1 VPQTRVRKPSK
12 RLQEVDPLAPLT
24 PVPPRAKVQRK
35 VPGKTKTQ
43 VPITKFAASQIQ
55 SSQNKTAARVLFT
68 PRASQHRT
76 HPNPADESPPS
87 PTPHRPQQFPTSS
100 PDSSASESEAED
112 TARIRLERLNLQPR
126 AALGSQSPRAGPH
139 SKPTASSKYKPK
151 GGAKD
156 VWQFFKK
163 EPGCNICVICQCVTD
178 FIFLITNK
186 LNYFY
191 RQAHAADPTHHI
203 SSFKDTTSTSNMRK
217 HLFTDHI
224 AEWVKLCEDLNIPI
238 IAPAAI
244 SAIHKFRKEPV
255 PTPLESERP
264 QYSKQAFIDAIVDFV
279 VGDDQVC
286 H

>member
-1 VPQTRVRKPSK
+1 
-12 RLQEVDPLAPLT
+12 
-24 PVPPRAKVQRK
+24 
-35 VPGKTKTQ
+35 
-43 VPITKFAASQIQ
+43 
-55 SSQNKTAARVLFT
+55 
-68 PRASQHRT
+68 
-76 HPNPADESPPS
+76 
-87 PTPHRPQQFPTSS
+87 
-100 PDSSASESEAED
+100 
-112 TARIRLERLNLQPR
+112 LQPR
-126 AALGSQSPRAGPH
+126 AASGSQSPRAGPH
-139 SKPTASSKYKPK
+139 SQPTKASKYKPK

-178 FIFLITNK
+178 FIFLITNE

-191 RQAHAADPTHHI
+191 RQVHAADPTHHV

-238 IAPAAI
+238 IAPAALR
-244 SAIHKFRKEPV
+244 AIHKFRKEPV

-264 QYSKQAFIDAIVDFV
+264 QYSREAFIDAIVDFV